1 MGDPESNPASF
12 LGAELRRA
20 RVAAGFSSQE
30 ALAAKLGYDRSV
42 IAKAETGERPPSPE
56 VADALQAELFPA
68 GPDGLVIR
76 LATLARQADGP
87 IPSWF
92 ESWLEA
98 ERTAHMLRLWSP
110 MLVPGLLQIGE
121 YARALFLATGLDED
135 AAAEHVAVRLGRR
148 GGGASRDSLQLI
160 GRDRQRWRYRQRQ
173 AGRRRHGD
181 LRRTAGRHAQLHLP
195 DAHRRLL
202 QRG

>member
-76 LATLARQADGP
+76 LATLARRADGP

-98 ERTAHMLRLWSP
+98 ERAAHMLRLWSP
-110 MLVPGLLQIGE
+110 LLVPGLLQTANDRRSTRPSPGSRPPTPTRTNATTNPSSTPSPQDGSPPNATCDIGTGPPGDR
-121 YARALFLATGLDED
+121 AR
-135 AAAEHVAVRLGRR
+135 
-148 GGGASRDSLQLI
+148 
-160 GRDRQRWRYRQRQ
+160 
-173 AGRRRHGD
+173 
-181 LRRTAGRHAQLHLP
+181 
-195 DAHRRLL
+195 
-202 QRG
+202 

>member
-1 MGDPESNPASF
+1 MDDPESNPASF

-56 VADALQAELFPA
+56 VAEALQAELFPA

-76 LATLARQADGP
+76 LARLARRADGP

-98 ERTAHMLRLWSP
+98 ERAAHMPRLW
-110 MLVPGLLQIGE
+110 
-121 YARALFLATGLDED
+121 
-135 AAAEHVAVRLGRR
+135 
-148 GGGASRDSLQLI
+148 
-160 GRDRQRWRYRQRQ
+160 
-173 AGRRRHGD
+173 
-181 LRRTAGRHAQLHLP
+181 
-195 DAHRRLL
+195 
-202 QRG
+202 